1 MKAGENLEGSFQVI
15 KLLNRHPSQWEQC
28 IAIGRLKFEKY
39 FRRKVKKKIS
49 QLIFFFFKNM
59 FTLNPCFDD
68 LLTG

>member
-39 FRRKVKKKIS
+39 FRRKVKKKKVS
-49 QLIFFFFKNM
+49 LYFFFQEHVY
-59 FTLNPCFDD
+59 
-68 LLTG
+68 LLTFVLMVY

>member
-39 FRRKVKKKIS
+39 FRRKVKKKKS
-49 QLIFFFFKNM
+49 ACIFLFQEHVY
-59 FTLNPCFDD
+59 
-68 LLTG
+68 LLTLVLLVY